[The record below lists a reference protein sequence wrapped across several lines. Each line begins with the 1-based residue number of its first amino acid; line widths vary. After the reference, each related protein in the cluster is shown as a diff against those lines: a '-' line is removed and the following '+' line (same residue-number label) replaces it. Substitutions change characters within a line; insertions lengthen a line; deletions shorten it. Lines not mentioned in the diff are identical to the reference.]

1 MFDVSLKNVLRLGY
15 AGRTFKSGYR
25 FQNYWDTPMATA
37 FFCGETGAGLFILS
51 MLLNF
56 MPGIILGLLIT
67 GVGKTFFHLTH
78 MGVPSK
84 SWRAILRPDRSWISR
99 GLWGIIFFV
108 GFGSLHVLGQIFGVV
123 PDQLAKPVYLLAIAG
138 AMMVV
143 VYQGFAMSHSTAI
156 SFWNTGLMPVSS
168 MLYGFLAGSSLMM
181 ALNAL
186 GFDVADAGQFAMVIT
201 GQKILMVAVL
211 MTVLSLLHNAKH
223 GAKGAHQSYLLLTKD
238 FLSKPFLIGVM
249 GIGIVIPL
257 AILLFAPVNFISTM
271 TVTGTMLVGFYLYR
285 ILVFKAGVLDPILS
299 PADIFKR

>member
-1 MFDVSLKNVLRLGY
+1 MANMSLKNVLRPGF

-25 FQNYWDTPMATA
+25 FQRYWDTPMATA
-37 FFCGETGAGLFILS
+37 FFCGETGAGLFIVS

-108 GFGSLHVLGQIFGVV
+108 GFGGVHVFGQLFGMV
-123 PDQLAKPVYLLAIAG
+123 PEVFAMPVYWLAMAG

-156 SFWNTGLMPVSS
+156 ALWSSGLMPVSS
-168 MLYGFLAGSSLMM
+168 MLYGLLAGTSLVM
-181 ALNAL
+181 ALNAF
-186 GFDVADAGQFAMVIT
+186 GFAVADENQLAMVGTAQI
-201 GQKILMVAVL
+201 GLVVAVL
-211 MTVLSLLHNAKH
+211 LTIFSLLH
-223 GAKGAHQSYLLLTKD
+223 GAKNGSKGAQQSYELLTKD
-238 FLSKPFLIGVM
+238 FLSRAFIFGVIGIGTILPFLILM
-249 GIGIVIPL
+249 
-257 AILLFAPVNFISTM
+257 FAPVNFATTIAAAGSIM
-271 TVTGTMLVGFYLYR
+271 VGFCLFR
-285 ILVFKAGVLDPILS
+285 VLIFKAGVMDPILS
-299 PADIFKR
+299 PADIFGR